1 MNFLAHLF
9 LSGTISPL
17 MIGNFIG
24 DYVKGRQ
31 LERFAP
37 EIQEGIKL
45 HRKIDAFTDSH
56 MIVRESTERFK
67 PCYQRY
73 ASVVVDV
80 IYDHYLASL
89 WDDYSAV
96 SLSDYVDEVHTYL
109 LKHYFSLPNRV
120 KGFLPFLIK
129 SRRLENYR
137 HLSGI
142 EKSLAIMSN
151 HTSLPP
157 KSECAMLVLKD
168 QYEELKQEF
177 KLFFDDLQ
185 NMVNT
190 ELNLDKG

>member
-9 LSGTISPL
+9 LSGEINHL

-31 LERFAP
+31 LERYIP
-37 EIQEGIKL
+37 EIQQGIKL

-56 MIVRESTERFK
+56 KIVKESTARFK

-73 ASVVVDV
+73 ASVVIDV
-80 IYDHYLASL
+80 IYDHYLATL
-89 WDDYSAV
+89 WQDYSDV
-96 SLSDYVDEVHTYL
+96 SLTKYVDEVHSYL
-109 LKHYFSLPNRV
+109 LRHYFSLPNRV

-129 SRRLENYR
+129 SRRLENYQ

-151 HTSLPP
+151 YTSLPA
-157 KSECAMLVLKD
+157 KSECAIKVLEQD
-168 QYEELKQEF
+168 YDELKEEF
-177 KLFFDDLQ
+177 TLFFKDVQD
-185 NMVNT
+185 MVQT
-190 ELNLDKG
+190 ELLYLAD